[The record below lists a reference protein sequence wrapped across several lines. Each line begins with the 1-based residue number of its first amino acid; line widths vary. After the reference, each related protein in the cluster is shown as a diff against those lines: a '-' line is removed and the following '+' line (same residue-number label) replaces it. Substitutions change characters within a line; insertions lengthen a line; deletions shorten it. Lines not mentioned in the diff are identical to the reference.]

1 MLISPSELSAPTPY
15 DGGPGHPKPRWKL
28 LRSMLRM
35 ARPIRRFAP
44 RLHVNPMIDAADPES
59 VAHWGEHMIFEDVAT
74 VLHRDGTIS
83 SIYHLATQLHGDQP
97 LAAWDEVV
105 RSFDVRRERQRIAT
119 ARLFFPDSGWVKA
132 GQKTYTVSVPGP
144 VANTYGRTIVA
155 RYQPLRPGVIIEYEE
170 LYDSFKVD
178 DSGPMFANNFFLR
191 TGPPC
196 RRRRYTTAVAKPF
209 RLIHHTH
216 HWPQPPAERQD
227 GDYHVCTWEV
237 EDAEGMEFDEWT
249 PPIRDFGPW
258 VDVTTAEAWTPFAR
272 QLRNE
277 LETWK
282 EVGSDVAAVARDL
295 ARDKATPIE
304 KANAAYAYVAGS
316 VRYGRPPIEME
327 GRNSRA
333 AEQIMKDLRGDC
345 KDKSALLV
353 QLLRSMN
360 LTAHVAAVLTADSG
374 RTPFL
379 PSCRFN
385 HALVRLEHEGTAYW
399 LDAAGGPFAF
409 GELPS
414 IDQNIFALV
423 LDRNCVPLR
432 ADPPPRAA
440 GVRRIARV
448 PRGADPRR
456 RLRVHRVEGVHRRDG
471 RPAADAARRSHGE
484 AAAPP
489 VAVVAGQR
497 LLGRRGV
504 GVHARRGRRSGPQ
517 LPLPVSRADRP
528 RGPADSGPVR
538 VSRSLVGAALDVGP
552 AGGSGAES
560 AADGAAVVPNAGAP
574 LDRPARGRGAVR
586 VCPTRWRASARG
598 APTRGKSSPTAGSSR
613 ASAGCGSPATRSC
626 PSERFAEMRD
636 FWQQCSWADG
646 AEVVLRCE

>member
-1 MLISPSELSAPTPY
+1 
-15 DGGPGHPKPRWKL
+15 
-28 LRSMLRM
+28 M
-35 ARPIRRFAP
+35 ARPVRRFAP
-44 RLHVNPMIDAADPES
+44 RLPFDPERDAPPPES
-59 VAHWGEHMIFEDVAT
+59 VAHWGEHMIVEDVAT
-74 VLHRDGTIS
+74 ALHRDGTMS
-83 SIYHLATQLHGDQP
+83 SFYHLVTQLHGDQQ
-97 LAAWDEVV
+97 LAAWDEVI

-119 ARLFFPDSGWVKA
+119 ARLWFPDSGWIKA
-132 GQKTYTVSVPGP
+132 AQKTHTVSAPGP

-155 RYQPLRPGVIIEYEE
+155 RFHPLRPGVILEYEE
-170 LYDSFKVD
+170 YYDSFKVD

-216 HWPQPPAERQD
+216 HWPHAPVERHD

-249 PPIRDFGPW
+249 PPVRDFGPW
-258 VDVTTAEAWTPFAR
+258 VDVTTAEGWAPFAR

-282 EVGSDVAAVARDL
+282 EVGHDVAAVARDL
-295 ARDKATPIE
+295 ARDKTTPIE
-304 KANAAYAYVAGS
+304 KASAAYAYVAGS
-316 VRYGRPPIEME
+316 VRYGRPPVEME
-327 GRNSRA
+327 GRNSRT

-385 HALVRLEHEGTAYW
+385 HALVRLEHEGAAYW

-409 GELPS
+409 GELPA

-423 LDRNCVPLR
+423 LDRNAYRFELIRPRERPAFDESHECRGALTRDGAYEFAVSKEFSGETAARLRMQLEDRTEKRRLHLLQSWLGNDYSGAAGSEFTHGAVDDLARNFHYQCRARIDRAARRIQDLYVFRVPWSGQLSMSGPLAAAERNQPLVVPLSFQTLER
-432 ADPPPRAA
+432 HWIDLPEGVAPFALPDPVSCECPWGAYS
-440 GVRRIARV
+440 RRIVAEGR
-448 PRGADPRR
+448 RLACER
-456 RLRVHRVEGVHRRDG
+456 RLRLTG
-471 RPAADAARRSHGE
+471 
-484 AAAPP
+484 
-489 VAVVAGQR
+489 
-497 LLGRRGV
+497 
-504 GVHARRGRRSGPQ
+504 
-517 LPLPVSRADRP
+517 
-528 RGPADSGPVR
+528 DSFV
-538 VSRSLVGAALDVGP
+538 
-552 AGGSGAES
+552 
-560 AADGAAVVPNAGAP
+560 
-574 LDRPARGRGAVR
+574 
-586 VCPTRWRASARG
+586 
-598 APTRGKSSPTAGSSR
+598 
-613 ASAGCGSPATRSC
+613 
-626 PSERFAEMRD
+626 PSERFAEIRD